1 MPRTKGA
8 ATKPARTVTHPEKR
22 PKNTDITKV
31 LDQVK
36 RNPQLTME
44 EIGKINGVSHVAIV
58 NLFKR
63 HGIERKRIEEY
74 KSNRADFMA
83 GLQEKVLASITASD
97 LEKASLRDKVI
108 SAGVLFDKERLERG
122 QSTVNLASIYSQAL
136 ESRTPGP
143 LDVVLEPDRET
154 GMDDNDADSGG

>member
-1 MPRTKGA
+1 MPRPKGVPKKA
-8 ATKPARTVTHPEKR
+8 PVIDPSKR
-22 PKNTDITKV
+22 PKNTPITRV
-31 LDQVK
+31 LDQVR

-136 ESRTPGP
+136 ESRTPDP
-143 LDVVLEPDRET
+143 LDVVSEPDRET

>member
-8 ATKPARTVTHPEKR
+8 AKPTTVTHPEKR

-31 LDQVK
+31 LDQVR
-36 RNPQLTME
+36 RNPQLTTR
-44 EIGKINGVSHVAIV
+44 EIGALNGVSHVAVV

-63 HGIERKRIEEY
+63 HGIEKARIDEY
-74 KSNRADFMA
+74 KTNRADFLA
-83 GLQEKVLASITASD
+83 GLQEKVLQSITVSD

-136 ESRTPGP
+136 ESRAPDT

-154 GMDDNDADSGG
+154 GTGDNDADSGG